1 MECRRRRPG
10 HNKPSPSLICVHLHS
25 ICGNKDFAWT
35 AAILSTVPA
44 LGLEQTLRNL
54 PRIGTLVKD
63 RGYRQVWRF
72 EHDGRAFYLKFYPKA
87 GPRDRF
93 RRFFRGSPAVA
104 EFTRLQWLQKAQI
117 PAPRAVAAMMGFQ
130 LNDKVGDAVV
140 LEAIEPGVQLDEYF
154 SRYELRGER
163 APDHLKIAGQ
173 IRDLVR
179 QLAKAGLGHED
190 LHLGNFLLHEGKL
203 HLLDG
208 YAVRKGGLTLQ
219 HLRHLG
225 HSVSRYATR
234 TDFLRGWYALGPG
247 GKLPLYN
254 PLTATLANT
263 FLRRRAMGENRYF
276 GRIESDGWRGAFF
289 KQDKYPRRWSTA
301 SGLQITREDW
311 ERELPRLL
319 RQIDEG
325 TLKVIKS
332 SKSGDVMADSVTVGG
347 REIEVIVKRPRR
359 RYWYRYLNEIP
370 RGPRSRRAWFK
381 AWKLILRNLPT
392 AWPLLFVERRTLGYA
407 TDNLIIFERVPGP
420 TLARVDLDS
429 LPAVQRDMLFRR
441 TGRILREIE
450 RQGFAHFDAKASNW
464 IVRPDEKL
472 GPMPVLIDVDGIRQ
486 RRWIALGIRRLLRS
500 VQENKQYSVP
510 DSLSLCQ
517 GYAPAARYFREGED
531 ENGKSAES
539 KEPGDGQDQ
548 SATDGNEDPAAS
560 EKDFHSSKTQ

>member
-1 MECRRRRPG
+1 M
-10 HNKPSPSLICVHLHS
+10 
-25 ICGNKDFAWT
+25 
-35 AAILSTVPA
+35 AAS
-44 LGLEQTLRNL
+44 GLEQTLRNL
-54 PRIGTLVKD
+54 SRVGTLVKD
-63 RGYRQVWRF
+63 RGYRQIWRF
-72 EHDGRAFYLKFYPKA
+72 EHEGRAYYLKFYPKT

-93 RRFFRGSPAVA
+93 RRFFRGSPAMA

-117 PAPRAVAAMMGFQ
+117 PAPRAVAAMMGFN
-130 LNDKVGDAVV
+130 LNGTVGDAVV
-140 LEAIEPGVQLDEYF
+140 LEAIEPSVQLDEYF

-179 QLAKAGLGHED
+179 QLARAGLGHED
-190 LHLGNFLLHEGKL
+190 LHLGNFLLQDGRL
-203 HLLDG
+203 YLLDG
-208 YAVRKGGLTLQ
+208 YAVRKGGLTLA

-234 TDFLRGWYALGPG
+234 TDFLRGWEALGPG
-247 GKLPLYN
+247 GRLPLYN
-254 PLTATLANT
+254 PLTNTLAGT
-263 FLRRRAMGENRYF
+263 FLRRRATGENRYF

-301 SGLQITREDW
+301 SGLQVTREDW

-325 TLKVIKS
+325 KLKVIKT
-332 SKSGDVMADSVTVGG
+332 SKSGDVIAGSVTVGG
-347 REIEVIVKRPRR
+347 REVEVIIKRPRR
-359 RYWYRYLNEIP
+359 RYWYRYLNEIG

-392 AWPLLFVERRTLGYA
+392 AWPLLFVERRTMGYV

-429 LPAVQRDMLFRR
+429 LPARQRDMLFRR
-441 TGRILREIE
+441 AGRILREIE

-500 VQENKQYSVP
+500 VQENSQYSVP
-510 DSLSLCQ
+510 DSLALCQ
-517 GYAPAARYFREGED
+517 GYAPTARYFREGDED
-531 ENGKSAES
+531 AGEPAALQ
-539 KEPGDGQDQ
+539 EPGERQDDSASDGT
-548 SATDGNEDPAAS
+548 APAPAH
-560 EKDFHSSKTQ
+560 EKDLHPSKTQ